1 MTGIFLYL
9 YHVKRLTIT
18 AFFLMLSLFYSNGR
32 GTLALCHA
40 QNTVTEWQQ
49 YYQMIADEDDD
60 NDEEQMQ
67 LIYETL
73 SEAAAS
79 PININAI
86 SREQLQNL
94 ICFSESQIDAI
105 LEYVDHYAPLLTKAE
120 LLMIPYLDT
129 ARRGILDALTYI
141 GEAQEKQRNE
151 LDSIKFDN
159 AVRDYKRMNDRQA
172 QKGEVT
178 AFTRIPLYSR
188 KGPFLGG
195 KLKHWIRAG
204 YAFNRRTKIGFVGS
218 QDAGEPFFKGRNSAG
233 YDYYSGYIQLQRYGA
248 LKKFIAGRYRIKSGL
263 GLILNNN
270 YSFGK
275 TFSVASIQ
283 SSATS
288 LRPHYSLSDGNYLQ
302 GATATMSL
310 SRHTETSLFISHR
323 RIDATLTNDSTSIA
337 TIVKTGYHR
346 TVSEMRRKHNASQ
359 TAAGANIRVSIGQW
373 HVGATAIINHYDK
386 PLRPYTP
393 DKSLYYL
400 YKMHQASG
408 QDFWNVS
415 IDYGYKLGKRLHLEG
430 ETATGDCREVATV
443 NTLSWLAGKK
453 ISLMLIQRYYPYKF
467 YSTMGRSFSDGGNNQ
482 DESGLYVGAIWNPYS
497 RLSLTAYSDIAY
509 FAWPKYQALGS
520 SHSFDNFLQLTY
532 QTSSHSSLT
541 ARYRLRCRQRDSG
554 DVGTLI
560 YRNEHRLR
568 TSYSLRTGGMM
579 WKSQAEIVHCKD
591 RKGHWGWMLSGN
603 ATYRMGS
610 MSVSIG
616 GGYFKTDG
624 YKANIRTY
632 EQSTPYS
639 IAFPTFYGEGIRL
652 YALAKAEIAASLTAE
667 MKGGMTHYLDRD
679 KIGSSTQ
686 QINAPS
692 QTDIDV
698 MLKWNF

>member
-32 GTLALCHA
+32 GALALCHA

-49 YYQMIADEDDD
+49 YYQMIADENDD

-159 AVRDYKRMNDRQA
+159 AVRDYRRMNDRQA

-393 DKSLYYL
+393 NKSLYYL

-509 FAWPKYQALGS
+509 FAWPKYGQSFAGAHALDG
-520 SHSFDNFLQLTY
+520 FLQLNY
-532 QTSSHSSLT
+532 QHKKTLLT
-541 ARYRLRCRQRDSG
+541 AQYRTRYRQRDNKEK
-554 DVGTLI
+554 DMFI
-560 YRNEHRLR
+560 NRNEHRGRIKADYVLGSWQLR
-568 TSYSLRTGGMM
+568 TQANLTYALQESGSLGY
-579 WKSQAEIVHCKD
+579 
-591 RKGHWGWMLSGN
+591 MLSQSILRH
-603 ATYRMGS
+603 YKCII
-610 MSVSIG
+610 VSASL
-616 GGYFKTDG
+616 GYFHTQD
-624 YKANIRTY
+624 YSSRVYTY
-632 EQSTPYS
+632 ERGMLYDFS
-639 IAFPTFYGEGIRL
+639 FPCFFGHGIRYSMTARSDL
-652 YALAKAEIAASLTAE
+652 GRHLTLIAKAGTTDYFDRSVIGSGLQEIAHS
-667 MKGGMTHYLDRD
+667 
-679 KIGSSTQ
+679 
-686 QINAPS
+686 S
-692 QTDIDV
+692 QTDIQLQAIV
-698 MLKWNF
+698 KL